1 MHLKKSQILLP
12 RKSCSAPSFYPSS
25 FSFLQRGG
33 RPSSLWEWNERGSW
47 RDKRLGCCHWEII
60 DPRTL
65 PICTKNALNN
75 RIKKV
80 RHHGWQ
86 PKALG
91 QNWPSI
97 FAQRD
102 EKWAF
107 FSSVDGKDAHKEK
120 GKKFQF
126 SERFPM
132 QVFSK
137 RKEEWIMFLSSLPK
151 WH

>member
-12 RKSCSAPSFYPSS
+12 RKSILLSIILFISPK
-25 FSFLQRGG
+25 R
-33 RPSSLWEWNERGSW
+33 RPASSLWEWNERGSW

-80 RHHGWQ
+80 PSSQ